1 MDVRLELRHHVAKRP
16 REGPHTSVCR
26 AFQGVI
32 LRRRKPPLH
41 LLGHSRRRLAAC
53 RSQTRSAQRTV
64 VRFSNHSQRKSLA
77 TCAMGP
83 KPTDR
88 QRPRQ
93 RTADSPRLGRIDRQ
107 HLGAEG
113 IREGVEIV
121 LVLLRIE
128 RARRINEQSARTKR
142 RPNVM
147 HNATL
152 PSGAEPHRL
161 QTPLRP
167 RRRRLTKHPL
177 ARARHIGHNEVETV
191 RQPTEIFRVS
201 LGHDHARGTP
211 LGHVFGQNATAAA
224 DRFVTYQQAPLGQR
238 ADQVRRLTTG
248 RSAEVERHD
257 RLRHVTADGPLEEH
271 RGRLLDVIGARM
283 EQRIESESG
292 PLREITPCLTPRHTV
307 PHRNLSP
314 VRRLPRVHTQTDRR
328 RTL

>member
-16 REGPHTSVCR
+16 RKGPHTSVRR

-41 LLGHSRRRLAAC
+41 LLGHSRRRLTTC
-53 RSQTRSAQRTV
+53 QPQTRSAQRTV
-64 VRFSNHSQRKSLA
+64 VRFSDHSQRKSLA

-93 RTADSPRLGRIDRQ
+93 RTADSPRLERIDRQ
-107 HLGAEG
+107 HLGAED
-113 IREGVEIV
+113 IREGLEIV

-142 RPNVM
+142 RPDVM

-191 RQPTEIFRVS
+191 CQPTEILRVS
-201 LGHDHARGTP
+201 LGHDHARGAP
-211 LGHVFGQNATAAA
+211 LGHVFDQNTTAAA
-224 DRFVTYQQAPLGQR
+224 DRFITYQQAPLGQR

-248 RSAEVERHD
+248 RSTEVERHD
-257 RLRHVTADGPLEEH
+257 RFRHVTANGPLEEH
-271 RGRLLDVIGARM
+271 RGSLLNVIGARM

-292 PLREITPCLTPRHTV
+292 PLREVTPCLTPRYTV
-307 PHRNLSP
+307 LHRYLSP
-314 VRRLPRVHTQTDRR
+314 VRRLPRVHTQTDRGR
-328 RTL
+328 AL